1 MPQSPA
7 PLEVTHASGVNTLR
21 FNRPG
26 ALNTIDVPM
35 AQALMRASFDRDLP
49 TQLAAESAA
58 FADCAA
64 THDMRA
70 GMEAFF
76 AKQSAQFEGR

>member
-7 PLEVTHASGVNTLR
+7 PLEVTHASGINTLR

-35 AQALMRASFDRDLP
+35 AQALMRA
-49 TQLAAESAA
+49 
-58 FADCAA
+58 
-64 THDMRA
+64 

>member
-7 PLEVTHASGVNTLR
+7 PLEVTHASGVTTLR

-26 ALNTIDVPM
+26 ALNAIDVPM
-35 AQALMRASFDRDLP
+35 AQAL
-49 TQLAAESAA
+49 
-58 FADCAA
+58 
-64 THDMRA
+64 MRA

>member
-35 AQALMRASFDRDLP
+35 AQALMRDRQVLSDAIDGY
-49 TQLAAESAA
+49 QGLARELADQTELIELGEAEGDAEVVA
-58 FADCAA
+58 
-64 THDMRA
+64 
-70 GMEAFF
+70 EAVD
-76 AKQSAQFEGR
+76 AL